1 MSQIPDFL
9 TNTDP
14 GAPCRHAL
22 RLTVDDVPNPDRFQG
37 DTRAAVEALNAE
49 VEAAVGAVD
58 ELHAHLQAEAMK
70 AMPQMAELDALID
83 RLTDQASQYRDQ
95 LAKAKEPV
103 PESVS
108 DMRRQ
113 LDIQARLIGGAD
125 DAELLADA
133 TDADGLRVLADTAR
147 ACKRQPLQE
156 AAQARLVDLLTD
168 GAADKLKA
176 VESEIRDLT
185 AVRDRCRAGYRR
197 AVETIGPKGR
207 KVERDAV

>member
-1 MSQIPDFL
+1 MIPEYL
-9 TNTDP
+9 TPNEP
-14 GAPCRHAL
+14 GQPHRHAL
-22 RLTVDDVPNPDRFQG
+22 ALSIDHVALPDRYQQG
-37 DTRAAVEALNAE
+37 DIRAAVEAMNSE
-49 VEAAVGAVD
+49 VEAAVTAVD
-58 ELHAHLQAEAMK
+58 ELHAAMQAEARK
-70 AMPQMAELDALID
+70 HEPKLAELDALIA
-83 RLTDQASQYRDQ
+83 RLTSEADQYRDQ

-113 LDIQARLIGGAD
+113 LDVQGRLIGGAD

-133 TDADGLRVLADTAR
+133 TDADALRVLADTAR
-147 ACKRQPLQE
+147 SCRREPLQE

-168 GAADKLKA
+168 GASDKLKA
-176 VESEIRDLT
+176 TEAEIMELT
-185 AVRDRCRAGYRR
+185 SVRDRCRAGYRR